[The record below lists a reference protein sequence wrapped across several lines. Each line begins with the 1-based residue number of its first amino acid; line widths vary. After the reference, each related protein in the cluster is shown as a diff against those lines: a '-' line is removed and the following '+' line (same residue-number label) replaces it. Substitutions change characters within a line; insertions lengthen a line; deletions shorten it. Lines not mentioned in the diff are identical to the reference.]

1 MRIYKTKVF
10 LRFQRK
16 EGVADAALCEAITRA
31 DKGLIDADLGRGL
44 IKQRVPR
51 EGAGRRGGFRTIVA
65 CRAGPRAVFIFGF
78 AKNARDNIGAADERE
93 MAETGALLLGLDA
106 RGIEIMI
113 HGGELWE
120 VECDDEELALK

>member
-16 EGVADAALCEAITRA
+16 EDVADRALCEAIERA
-31 DKGLIDADLGRGL
+31 GKGLIDADLGRGL

-65 CRAGPRAVFIFGF
+65 YRAGSRAVFIFGF
-78 AKNARDNIGAADERE
+78 AKNARENIAAADERE
-93 MAETGALLLGLDA
+93 LADTGALLLGLDA
-106 RGIEIMI
+106 RGIETMI

-120 VECDDEELALK
+120 VRCDDEKES

>member
-1 MRIYKTKVF
+1 LRIYKTKVF

-16 EGVADAALCEAITRA
+16 EDVADRALCEAIERA
-31 DKGLIDADLGRGL
+31 GKGLIDADLGRGL

-65 CRAGPRAVFIFGF
+65 YRAGSRAVFIFGF
-78 AKNARDNIGAADERE
+78 AKNARENIAAADERE
-93 MAETGALLLGLDA
+93 LADTGALLLGLDA
-106 RGIEIMI
+106 RGIETMI

-120 VECDDEELALK
+120 VRCDDEKES

>member
-44 IKQRVPR
+44 IKQRVAR

-65 CRAGPRAVFIFGF
+65 YRAGSRAVFIFGF
-78 AKNARDNIGAADERE
+78 AKNVRDNITAADERDL
-93 MAETGALLLGLDA
+93 ADA
-106 RGIEIMI
+106 VRCFSVSMR
-113 HGGELWE
+113 GEL
-120 VECDDEELALK
+120 KP